1 MAAAGKVCTGFSK
14 PYVATYAAS
23 DGSVTYT
30 GPQQLARGVS
40 VELELETGEG
50 SSFFADNVEAE
61 TSPGTFTSGTV
72 TLTVDGLFDTAEK
85 LIMGLP
91 NATQVQVGEEQVD
104 VYDYGDDMQ
113 APYMGLGFIV
123 RYQSAGVVTYA
134 PFLLTKVQFQ
144 TPGLE
149 ANTQEDEIEYQTQE
163 LTATILRDDTANH
176 KWKRLA
182 ADQETEADAEKV
194 LKVLLGG
201 SVE

>member
-61 TSPGTFTSGTV
+61 TSPGTFTSGTA

-149 ANTQEDEIEYQTQE
+149 ANTQENEIEYQTQE

>member
-30 GPQQLARGVS
+30 GPQQLARGVG

-104 VYDYGDDMQ
+104 VYDYDDDMK

-163 LTATILRDDTANH
+163 LTATILRDDTAKH